1 VTRNEAAER
10 RRAEVR
16 QAVRQFHTYYYP
28 RFRQTYW
35 FGVRTWKCPLDLWI
49 YQEILFETRPDLV
62 IETGTNMGGSAH
74 FFACVLDQLGDGRV
88 LTIDVRDLDGR
99 PSHPRITYLTGS
111 SVDREIVARA
121 SESLRPGE
129 KVMAVLDSNHHK
141 EHVLSELRAY
151 SRIVTVGQY
160 LIVEDTNLNGRPV
173 LPEYGPGPHEAV
185 QEFLAED
192 RRFEVDRS
200 REKFMMTFNPGGFLK
215 RVA

>member
-1 VTRNEAAER
+1 
-10 RRAEVR
+10 
-16 QAVRQFHTYYYP
+16 
-28 RFRQTYW
+28 
-35 FGVRTWKCPLDLWI
+35 
-49 YQEILFETRPDLV
+49 
-62 IETGTNMGGSAH
+62 
-74 FFACVLDQLGDGRV
+74 
-88 LTIDVRDLDGR
+88 
-99 PSHPRITYLTGS
+99 
-111 SVDREIVARA
+111 
-121 SESLRPGE
+121 
-129 KVMAVLDSNHHK
+129 MAVLDSNHHK